1 MATLSATDTDTGA
14 RDLTWSLTGGA
25 DRAKFAIA
33 SAGALSF
40 AVAKDY
46 EAPDDLNTDGA
57 YQVTVQV
64 SDGANTDSADL
75 TVTLANVNEAPTAGA
90 GDDQTSVVQDSTVTL
105 AGSGTDP
112 DADDTLSYAWTK
124 TAGPAVTL
132 NNAETATATFT
143 APSGLTTDAAFTFKL
158 KVTDAGGLFHEDSV
172 AVTVKGPDPAV
183 TIAAGTSPVTEGTA
197 ATFTVSLD
205 KDATELLS
213 VTVTV
218 TESESML
225 SGTPPTSVAF
235 AVGDRTKTVTAA
247 TADDAVIETDS
258 AVTAALGTGSDYTL
272 GTASSAEVTVEDD
285 DTATW
290 QVSAAEASIDEGDA
304 TTLTVAVANGKTF
317 AEEQS
322 IALTVSGT
330 AAESDYSL
338 TSSPLALAA
347 GSSSVT
353 ATLTAADDTDEES
366 AETVTVAASHG
377 GSSIGSVTVT
387 IRAND
392 VPLAQVTGVTMT
404 ELVASLSVTWS
415 AVAGADSYRV
425 QWHED
430 GEAYE
435 ATRQHTVAGGLTS
448 QTIEGLA
455 ADTLYWLR
463 VAATK
468 AGADDGPWSA
478 GASGTPRASGA
489 GHADGDL
496 RLVGGE
502 EDHEGRVEVY
512 HDGEWGTVCDDYWG
526 IADARVACRQLGFA
540 NANAAPRRARFG
552 EGSGPIW
559 MDNMD
564 CTGAETALADCEFRG
579 WGVHNCGHRED
590 AGAVCTTGVDEGA
603 SAAGA
608 GLRDPGV
615 GAPQFGRSAEG
626 PAGTVPAHDDSLSIE
641 VAVETA
647 VGRNPASD
655 LEVLDLTDRKLGD
668 LAGVERLTGLRVL
681 RLRGNAVADISP
693 LAGLHGL
700 RELDLSDNAIVDLWP
715 LSGLSNLGNLDL
727 SDNAVSDLSP
737 LVGLERLSA
746 LALDDNAVA
755 DLSPLAQLPGL
766 ARLRLSRNRIADL
779 SPLYGLTGLRELVLS
794 GNAVVELWPLAQL
807 SGLERLYLAGNVIE
821 DPGPLAGLS
830 SVQVLDLARNRIE
843 TVNGLAR
850 LDRVQ
855 TLKLD
860 RNRLSV
866 LYGLAGLES
875 VQALSLRGNA
885 VEDVDPLAP
894 LANLRWLDL
903 RDNPVSDLAPLA
915 EWPVVVWLDGAAGR
929 DRSQPPRRVILAP
942 VEPVPDQ
949 PEP

>member
-1 MATLSATDTDTGA
+1 M
-14 RDLTWSLTGGA
+14 
-25 DRAKFAIA
+25 
-33 SAGALSF
+33 
-40 AVAKDY
+40 
-46 EAPDDLNTDGA
+46 
-57 YQVTVQV
+57 
-64 SDGANTDSADL
+64 
-75 TVTLANVNEAPTAGA
+75 
-90 GDDQTSVVQDSTVTL
+90 
-105 AGSGTDP
+105 
-112 DADDTLSYAWTK
+112 
-124 TAGPAVTL
+124 TL
-132 NNAETATATFT
+132 NKAETATATFT

-158 KVTDAGGLFHEDSV
+158 KVTDAGGLFDEDSV

-205 KDATELLS
+205 KDATESLS

-258 AVTAALGTGSDYTL
+258 TVAAALGRGSDYTL
-272 GTASSAEVTVEDD
+272 GTSSSAEVTVEDD

-290 QVSAAEASIDEGDA
+290 RVSAAEASIDEGDA

-322 IALTVSGT
+322 IALAVSGT

-338 TSSPLALAA
+338 TSSPLALSA

-353 ATLTAADDTDEES
+353 ATLTAADDSDDES
-366 AETVTVAASHG
+366 AETVRVAASHG

-392 VPLAQVTGVTMT
+392 VPLARVTGVTVT
-404 ELVASLSVTWS
+404 ELVESLSVTWT
-415 AVAGADSYRV
+415 AVAGADGYRV
-425 QWHED
+425 QWRED

-455 ADTLYWLR
+455 ADTSHWLR

-478 GASGTPRASGA
+478 GASGTPRASEA
-489 GHADGDL
+489 GRVDGDL

-540 NANAAPRRARFG
+540 NANEAPRRARFG
-552 EGSGPIW
+552 EGGGPIW
-559 MDNMD
+559 MDNVD
-564 CTGAETALADCEFRG
+564 CTGAETALADCQFRG
-579 WGVHNCGHRED
+579 WGVHNCRHRED
-590 AGAVCTTGVDEGA
+590 AGAMCATGVDEGA
-603 SAAGA
+603 SAAG
-608 GLRDPGV
+608 LRDARV
-615 GAPQFGRSAEG
+615 GAREFGPSAKG
-626 PAGTVPAHDDSLSIE
+626 PAGTVPAHDDSLSIKE
-641 VAVETA
+641 AIEEAIETA
-647 VGRNPASD
+647 LGGNPASD
-655 LEVLDLTDRKLGD
+655 LDVLDLTDRKLGN

-700 RELDLSDNAIVDLWP
+700 RELDLSDNAVVDLWP
-715 LSGLSNLGNLDL
+715 LAGLSNIGNLDL

-746 LALDDNAVA
+746 LSLDDNAVA

-766 ARLRLSRNRIADL
+766 ARLRLSRNRIGDL

-843 TVNGLAR
+843 TVHGLAR

-885 VEDVDPLAP
+885 VEDVYPLAP
-894 LANLRWLDL
+894 LANLRRLDL
-903 RDNPVSDLAPLA
+903 RENPVSDLAPLA
-915 EWPVVVWLDGAAGR
+915 ERPVVVWLDGAAGR
-929 DRSQPPRRVILAP
+929 DRGQPPRRVILAP

-949 PEP
+949 PEL

>member
-1 MATLSATDTDTGA
+1 MDEDGGFGGGAQQRRHRDRDVRRADGLTSDTTFKFKLKVTDGGGLSGEDTVTVTVAGRTAAPDITSASSFTVREGDTAVATLSATDTDTGA

-64 SDGANTDSADL
+64 SDGANTDSGDL
-75 TVTLANVNEAPTAGA
+75 TVTLANVNEAPTARA
-90 GDDQTSVVQDSTVTL
+90 GNDQTSVVQDSTVTL
-105 AGSGTDP
+105 SGSGTDP
-112 DADDTLSYAWTK
+112 DTDDTLSYAWTK

-132 NNAETATATFT
+132 NNAATATATFT
-143 APSGLTTDAAFTFKL
+143 APSGLTTDAAFAFKL

-172 AVTVKGPDPAV
+172 AVTVKGPGPAA

-205 KDATELLS
+205 KDATESLS

-258 AVTAALGTGSDYTL
+258 TVTAALGRGSDYTL
-272 GTASSAEVTVEDD
+272 GTTSSAEVTVKDD

-304 TTLTVAVANGKTF
+304 TKLTVAVANGKTF
-317 AEEQS
+317 TGEQS
-322 IALTVSGT
+322 IALTASGT
-330 AAESDYSL
+330 AAGSDYSL

-353 ATLTAADDTDEES
+353 TTLTAADDTDEES

-392 VPLAQVTGVTMT
+392 VPLAQVTGVTVT
-404 ELVASLSVTWS
+404 ELVESLSVTWT
-415 AVAGADSYRV
+415 AVAGADGYRV
-425 QWHED
+425 QWRED

-435 ATRQHTVAGGLTS
+435 ATRQHAVAGGLTS

-455 ADTLYWLR
+455 ADTSYWLR

-468 AGADDGPWSA
+468 AGADEGPWSA
-478 GASGTPRASGA
+478 GASGTPRASEA
-489 GHADGDL
+489 GRVDGDL

-512 HDGEWGTVCDDYWG
+512 HDGEWGTGVRRLLGD
-526 IADARVACRQLGFA
+526 ADARVACRQLGFA
-540 NANAAPRRARFG
+540 NANEAPRRARFG
-552 EGSGPIW
+552 EGGGPIW

-564 CTGAETALADCEFRG
+564 CTGTETALADCPFRG
-579 WGVHNCGHRED
+579 WGVHNCRHRED

-615 GAPQFGRSAEG
+615 GAPEFGRSADG

-641 VAVETA
+641 EAIETA
-647 VGRNPASD
+647 PGGNPASD

-693 LAGLHGL
+693 LAVCTGCGNWICRTTRSWTCGHWQGCRISGIWTCRTTPCRTCRRSWGSKGCRRWPWTTTRWRIFRRWRSCQAWRGCVSL
-700 RELDLSDNAIVDLWP
+700 AI
-715 LSGLSNLGNLDL
+715 
-727 SDNAVSDLSP
+727 
-737 LVGLERLSA
+737 GLETCR
-746 LALDDNAVA
+746 
-755 DLSPLAQLPGL
+755 
-766 ARLRLSRNRIADL
+766 RC
-779 SPLYGLTGLRELVLS
+779 TG
-794 GNAVVELWPLAQL
+794 
-807 SGLERLYLAGNVIE
+807 
-821 DPGPLAGLS
+821 
-830 SVQVLDLARNRIE
+830 
-843 TVNGLAR
+843 
-850 LDRVQ
+850 
-855 TLKLD
+855 
-860 RNRLSV
+860 
-866 LYGLAGLES
+866 
-875 VQALSLRGNA
+875 
-885 VEDVDPLAP
+885 
-894 LANLRWLDL
+894 
-903 RDNPVSDLAPLA
+903 
-915 EWPVVVWLDGAAGR
+915 
-929 DRSQPPRRVILAP
+929 
-942 VEPVPDQ
+942 
-949 PEP
+949 